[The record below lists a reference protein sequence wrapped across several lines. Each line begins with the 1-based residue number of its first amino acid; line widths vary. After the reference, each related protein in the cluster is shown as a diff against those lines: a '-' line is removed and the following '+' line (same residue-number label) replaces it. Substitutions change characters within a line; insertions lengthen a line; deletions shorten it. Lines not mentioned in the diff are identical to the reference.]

1 MFDVYLLCARDH
13 IEASILGKIIR
24 KSLLQYCVSCITKER
39 MEAKEHL
46 EPVMTIPYHR
56 IGAFCFLGL
65 QSAIGHR
72 GSKPHEC

>member
-1 MFDVYLLCARDH
+1 MFAVYLLCARGH
-13 IEASILGKIIR
+13 IEASIVGEIIR

-39 MEAKEHL
+39 IKAREHL
-46 EPVMTIPYHR
+46 EPVMMIPCHR

>member
-1 MFDVYLLCARDH
+1 MLFTYCALEA
-13 IEASILGKIIR
+13 ILEASIVGEMIR

-39 MEAKEHL
+39 MEAREHL

-56 IGAFCFLGL
+56 IVALCFLGL

-72 GSKPHEC
+72 GSKPHKC